1 MKRKINF
8 KQMFLVDNTFF
19 SKVNNENRISVTNSF
34 SQGNEV
40 LGSKNNECTECDP
53 STSRPQPP
61 QATRSTPTPNQPP
74 PPPPPPTSTTL
85 SPSHLHPTASRQA
98 PPQPTLSNI
107 NQPPPYQ
114 AMSIPSQPQ
123 TPSPPAQY
131 QHVPV
136 VGSNIKPFESE
147 AHQWIDNVANN
158 MEVDR
163 SYAAVVPQPTPE
175 HMDFSSDKQLEYDQ
189 PQALQYRQPQTL
201 QYRKSKPL
209 QPKTLHHRI
218 SKPPPPLAL
227 KHHKSNPLQSK
238 ALQHLK
244 STPFNQSKALTIKK
258 PAYLKSKMPPVEMEQ
273 RAVALPAPEPTYS
286 IMIPTPNEYT
296 SFICTLCNTSFQSKN
311 ALERHNR
318 NIHDAFQQK
327 MKGIK
332 HKETFTCD
340 ICYSD
345 FRNQKVLDRHIENI
359 HAAFSQVEKGI
370 KRRKEIRD
378 DYPVKYVKFF

>member
-1 MKRKINF
+1 MD
-8 KQMFLVDNTFF
+8 VDQ
-19 SKVNNENRISVTNSF
+19 SY
-34 SQGNEV
+34 
-40 LGSKNNECTECDP
+40 
-53 STSRPQPP
+53 
-61 QATRSTPTPNQPP
+61 TP
-74 PPPPPPTSTTL
+74 
-85 SPSHLHPTASRQA
+85 
-98 PPQPTLSNI
+98 
-107 NQPPPYQ
+107 
-114 AMSIPSQPQ
+114 
-123 TPSPPAQY
+123 
-131 QHVPV
+131 
-136 VGSNIKPFESE
+136 
-147 AHQWIDNVANN
+147 
-158 MEVDR
+158 
-163 SYAAVVPQPTPE
+163 VVPQPTPE
-175 HMDFSSDKQLEYDQ
+175 PLDFSPQQQLVYDQ

-258 PAYLKSKMPPVEMEQ
+258 PAYLKSKIPPVEMEQ

-327 MKGIK
+327 
-332 HKETFTCD
+332 T
-340 ICYSD
+340 
-345 FRNQKVLDRHIENI
+345 
-359 HAAFSQVEKGI
+359 KGI
-370 KRRKEIRD
+370 KRKNKKKD
-378 DYPVKYVKFF
+378 NYPQKYVKFL

>member
-19 SKVNNENRISVTNSF
+19 NKVNNENRISVTNSF

-61 QATRSTPTPNQPP
+61 PPNQPPSTLPPNQPPSPPPPPTSSPQPPHRNQPPPAIPSMPPPNQPPSPPPPPNQPP
-74 PPPPPPTSTTL
+74 PPPSPPPTS
-85 SPSHLHPTASRQA
+85 ASQQA
-98 PPQPTLSNI
+98 PPSQ
-107 NQPPPYQ
+107 QPPLAYLP
-114 AMSIPSQPQ
+114 PSALTHILSRARNPK
-123 TPSPPAQY
+123 PDIGNN
-131 QHVPV
+131 V
-136 VGSNIKPFESE
+136 KPFESE

-163 SYAAVVPQPTPE
+163 SYLPVVPQPTPE
-175 HMDFSSDKQLEYDQ
+175 LMDFSSQQQLLYDQ
-189 PQALQYRQPQTL
+189 PQALQYRQPHTL
-201 QYRKSKPL
+201 QYRKSTPL
-209 QPKTLHHRI
+209 QPQASHYRI

-227 KHHKSNPLQSK
+227 KHRKSKSK
-238 ALQHLK
+238 ALQHIK
-244 STPFNQSKALTIKK
+244 STPSSLSKTYKK
-258 PAYLKSKMPPVEMEQ
+258 PASKMPPVEMEQ
-273 RAVALPAPEPTYS
+273 RAPALPAPEPTYS

-327 MKGIK
+327 I
-332 HKETFTCD
+332 
-340 ICYSD
+340 
-345 FRNQKVLDRHIENI
+345 
-359 HAAFSQVEKGI
+359 KGI
-370 KRRKEIRD
+370 KRKNEKKD
-378 DYPVKYVKFF
+378 NNPQKYVKFL

>member
-19 SKVNNENRISVTNSF
+19 NKVNNENRISVTNSF

-40 LGSKNNECTECDP
+40 LGSKNNECTECDSQP
-53 STSRPQPP
+53 HPTSRPQQPSMP
-61 QATRSTPTPNQPP
+61 APNQPPP

-85 SPSHLHPTASRQA
+85 SPSHFHPIASRQA
-98 PPQPTLSNI
+98 PAPNQPPAPP
-107 NQPPPYQ
+107 PPPYQ
-114 AMSIPSQPQ
+114 AIPSQ
-123 TPSPPAQY
+123 TPSQPAQY
-131 QHVPV
+131 QHVPI
-136 VGSNIKPFESE
+136 GGNNIKPFEAE
-147 AHQWIDNVANN
+147 AHRWIDNVANN
-158 MEVDR
+158 MDVDQ
-163 SYAAVVPQPTPE
+163 SYTPVVPQPTPE
-175 HMDFSSDKQLEYDQ
+175 PMQFSPHQQLEYDQ
-189 PQALQYRQPQTL
+189 PQALQYRKPQTL

-209 QPKTLHHRI
+209 QSQTLNHRI

-227 KHHKSNPLQSK
+227 KQRKAKSK
-238 ALQHLK
+238 AVQHLK
-244 STPFNQSKALTIKK
+244 STPIIQSKTFNK
-258 PAYLKSKMPPVEMEQ
+258 PASSKSKMPAVEMKQ
-273 RAVALPAPEPTYS
+273 RAPALPAPEPTYS

-327 MKGIK
+327 TKGIK

-370 KRRKEIRD
+370 KRRNEIRD
-378 DYPVKYVKFF
+378 NYPVKYVKFF